1 MPRLDLNFEDLKPWC
16 LYHNVHGCPC
26 EKYKDP
32 LEFGPDVN
40 VSRNFAK
47 RTLGN
52 KFKTRKNAEKLV
64 RKPSTTASE
73 SEVVLINEGIFPIF
87 FSYFLK
93 KYVSCLHLKKIQKV
107 I

>member
-52 KFKTRKNAEKLV
+52 KFKTRKNITYTQE
-64 RKPSTTASE
+64 STILEWKT
-73 SEVVLINEGIFPIF
+73 L
-87 FSYFLK
+87 
-93 KYVSCLHLKKIQKV
+93 
-107 I
+107 